1 MSLSLRVWSEG
12 KPKETT
18 HSRPARLAP
27 RFPGAG
33 KSVARIGK
41 NVTPVG
47 DMGRNQKTQNVGV
60 CNKKRG
66 PAWLH
71 SDFTSKPTKR
81 GFWGGWSLGNPQI
94 CPKRYKERHRAYRS
108 GVMVVAY
115 RCATNIG
122 SVRKLAYLYVLR
134 KFGDNPLHSPLK
146 PPYYL
151 NYWTSHLKVMLT
163 RKAHHVCPIKKSGKG
178 QPFAQL
184 WDSLPS
190 PAPLSLLRSC
200 WPPSGDLC
208 LRKGS
213 NCSPKQVVEAHRLH
227 KRFHP
232 AVPFPIAGP

>member
-1 MSLSLRVWSEG
+1 MSLSLRVAFWGWSEG

-66 PAWLH
+66 PAWLR

-134 KFGDNPLHSPLK
+134 KFGDNPLHSPFETTLLFK
-146 PPYYL
+146 LLDLPPKSDAYQEG
-151 NYWTSHLKVMLT
+151 TP
-163 RKAHHVCPIKKSGKG
+163 RVCNQKEW
-178 QPFAQL
+178 QRTTL
-184 WDSLPS
+184 LPS
-190 PAPLSLLRSC
+190 FVAVSSSVRNIISFILPGR
-200 WPPSGDLC
+200 
-208 LRKGS
+208 
-213 NCSPKQVVEAHRLH
+213 
-227 KRFHP
+227 
-232 AVPFPIAGP
+232 AVPIQSPIFNPQ